1 MLGNQVMTTTVSSK
15 LSQLPQ
21 SFLYLFK
28 FSLLFICGCINTGT
42 APFLRDRLKVNL
54 KTSGRKRKAF
64 WSLGLFSFLAWSWIL
79 VSTEWLGYCYLIFTL
94 RISKNWNSKSFILGS
109 AFSIRG
115 IAVWDFPS
123 WSHHWWFCVCS
134 GTSRAAE
141 WEKLPTDYSEA
152 VPWLL
157 WIELCFSCLLCLLHF
172 PERMLGVGFSLK
184 FRTLVLSCLYSWA
197 LGESGWPGFHYL
209 EGPVLF
215 NSLCPLP
222 PCFPLFPSAAFWLS
236 SQDQRSRRLLGTVKL
251 QWTRKERERTEISTI
266 PSYLELSRRKW
277 ALFCFLPKV
286 KHGSEVRK
294 SSWTAG
300 IYHIVPSPL
309 PEMRGY
315 WAVLLRPG
323 QSERSG
329 WEVVSFLTG
338 QFPFLCL
345 SFFFFKHEEMML
357 IGV

>member
-1 MLGNQVMTTTVSSK
+1 MLGNQMMTTTVSSK

-28 FSLLFICGCINTGT
+28 FSLLFICGCINAGT

-141 WEKLPTDYSEA
+141 WEKLPADYSEA

-157 WIELCFSCLLCLLHF
+157 WRELCFSCLLCLLHF
-172 PERMLGVGFSLK
+172 PERMLGVGFSRK
-184 FRTLVLSCLYSWA
+184 FRTLVLSC
-197 LGESGWPGFHYL
+197 
-209 EGPVLF
+209 
-215 NSLCPLP
+215 PL
-222 PCFPLFPSAAFWLS
+222 
-236 SQDQRSRRLLGTVKL
+236 LLGTGW
-251 QWTRKERERTEISTI
+251 QWLTWFPLSGG
-266 PSYLELSRRKW
+266 PSPFQLSVSP
-277 ALFCFLPKV
+277 ASMLSLVPICCILAFLP
-286 KHGSEVRK
+286 GSK
-294 SSWTAG
+294 
-300 IYHIVPSPL
+300 I
-309 PEMRGY
+309 
-315 WAVLLRPG
+315 
-323 QSERSG
+323 
-329 WEVVSFLTG
+329 
-338 QFPFLCL
+338 
-345 SFFFFKHEEMML
+345 
-357 IGV
+357 